1 MVVVSACPRCGFERG
16 RSLLS
21 ESELLG
27 VAAEVLGAAVAA
39 GVDVPRGSAGA
50 GARTPDSRARLAA
63 LDAIAG
69 RVSGPLDWLQLAARH
84 PSDRP
89 GGEGIMAIQ
98 CGKRGCKQWG
108 SGDRSSGGAVISRFG
123 LAPTMP
129 H

>member
-1 MVVVSACPRCGFERG
+1 M
-16 RSLLS
+16 LS

-27 VAAEVLGAAVAA
+27 VAAEVLAAAVAT
-39 GVDVPRGSAGA
+39 GVEVRRGSAG
-50 GARTPDSRARLAA
+50 GGVRLPDSRARLAA
-63 LDAIAG
+63 LDAIAS

-123 LAPTMP
+123 LALTTPN
-129 H
+129 

>member
-1 MVVVSACPRCGFERG
+1 VVVVSACPRCGLERG
-16 RSLLS
+16 WSLLS

-27 VAAEVLGAAVAA
+27 VAAEVLG
-39 GVDVPRGSAGA
+39 GVDVPRGSAVA